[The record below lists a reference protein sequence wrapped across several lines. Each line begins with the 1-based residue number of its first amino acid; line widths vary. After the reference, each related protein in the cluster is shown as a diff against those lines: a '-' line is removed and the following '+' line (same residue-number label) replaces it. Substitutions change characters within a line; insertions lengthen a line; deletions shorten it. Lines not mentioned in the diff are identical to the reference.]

1 MTYVG
6 HDGSG
11 WSPLLDQLKEK
22 ERLKSDAALA
32 RLLGVTRS
40 FISAVR
46 ANRKNISPELGEKIF
61 ELLGKQVSKEDIEIF
76 KPLRLQMIGRG
87 RRTNFQAR
95 ASVLA
100 RSKGFCEL
108 CGSAAPFL
116 TLGGEPYLEIHH
128 IFPISSGGAEGVESL
143 VALCPNCHRKVEM
156 RPSED
161 DAKILLAKAQK
172 SRCVD

>member
-1 MTYVG
+1 MFVE

-22 ERLKSDAALA
+22 ESLKSDAALA

-87 RRTNFQAR
+87 RRMNLQAR

-100 RSKGFCEL
+100 RSNGFCEL
-108 CGSAAPFL
+108 CGSPAPFL
-116 TLGGEPYLEIHH
+116 GLDGKPYLEIHH
-128 IFPISSGGAEGVESL
+128 IFPISSSGPEGVENL

-156 RPSED
+156 RPSEED
-161 DAKILLAKAQK
+161 NKILLARAQQPR
-172 SRCVD
+172 SID